1 MYREVDPGTYTVNV
15 FKRHGTEFTFL
26 AGPGSIE
33 VERIRSNV
41 LENPLANQH
50 DSYYKN
56 LAMFTKEVRSYQHQ
70 FDKANNLVKTMKAN
84 VKFIKY
90 NKAEITKEIYSLVE
104 TMNQLNR
111 TFGGSETRREVGEKD
126 YLTISDRL
134 SSARGGWYS
143 NTYGPTELHMN
154 SFEMARELFLKM
166 QPMADEYIQ
175 KANDLVGRFEEAG
188 GPTILE

>member
-1 MYREVDPGTYTVNV
+1 
-15 FKRHGTEFTFL
+15 
-26 AGPGSIE
+26 
-33 VERIRSNV
+33 
-41 LENPLANQH
+41 
-50 DSYYKN
+50 
-56 LAMFTKEVRSYQHQ
+56 
-70 FDKANNLVKTMKAN
+70 MKAN

-111 TFGGSETRREVGEKD
+111 TFGGSATRREVGEKD

-134 SSARGGWYS
+134 SSARGGWYP

-154 SFEMARELFLKM
+154 SFEMARGVISKM

-175 KANDLVGRFEEAG
+175 KVDELVGRFEEAG
-188 GPTILE
+188 GPTILK